1 MFQCDDYHNSI
12 KESTDLVTT
21 QVMAKRTKTAS
32 HVFWYRVYRNI
43 LASSSRWSAQS
54 WTIKTR
60 VPIRWEWV
68 VQLNIIRAIVV
79 LWWMNISQKVLSP
92 HVKKLAETIG
102 DQRRRH
108 EPLFIDRIFN
118 EANIHSLRQELDTL
132 LKLL

>member
-79 LWWMNISQKVLSP
+79 LWWMNISQKSFLLTSKNWLKQLEIKGGATSHYSLTGSSMKP
-92 HVKKLAETIG
+92 IS
-102 DQRRRH
+102 
-108 EPLFIDRIFN
+108 
-118 EANIHSLRQELDTL
+118 IHSDRSSTRC
-132 LKLL
+132 